1 MRSGLYL
8 LWLIVKQDVLIMN
21 NEVRFL
27 IDALI
32 ERLVLLVMDDFKLSL
47 LDAFS
52 LVYNSQLYEK
62 ITDLET
68 GLYYQ
73 SALYNYDL
81 LRREITLGKIS

>member
-1 MRSGLYL
+1 
-8 LWLIVKQDVLIMN
+8 MN

-47 LDAFS
+47 LDALS

-73 SALYNYDL
+73 SALYNYEL
-81 LRREITLGKIS
+81 LRKEITLGKIAYFCNSLC

>member
-1 MRSGLYL
+1 
-8 LWLIVKQDVLIMN
+8 MN
-21 NEVRFL
+21 NEIRFL

-47 LDAFS
+47 LDALS

-73 SALYNYDL
+73 SALYNYEL
-81 LRREITLGKIS
+81 LRKEITLGKIA

>member
-1 MRSGLYL
+1 
-8 LWLIVKQDVLIMN
+8 MN

-47 LDAFS
+47 LDALS

-73 SALYNYDL
+73 SALYNYEL
-81 LRREITLGKIS
+81 LRKEITLGKIA

>member
-1 MRSGLYL
+1 
-8 LWLIVKQDVLIMN
+8 MN
-21 NEVRFL
+21 NEIRFL

-32 ERLVLLVMDDFKLSL
+32 ERLVLLVMDDYKLSL

-73 SALYNYDL
+73 SALYNYEL
-81 LRREITLGKIS
+81 LCREITLGKIA

>member
-1 MRSGLYL
+1 
-8 LWLIVKQDVLIMN
+8 MN

-32 ERLVLLVMDDFKLSL
+32 ARLVLLVMDDFKLSL
-47 LDAFS
+47 LDALS

-73 SALYNYDL
+73 SALYNYEL
-81 LRREITLGKIS
+81 LRKEITLGKIA

>member
-1 MRSGLYL
+1 
-8 LWLIVKQDVLIMN
+8 MN

-32 ERLVLLVMDDFKLSL
+32 ERLVLLVMDEFKLSL

-52 LVYNSQLYEK
+52 LVYNSELYEK

-73 SALYNYDL
+73 SALYNYEL
-81 LRREITLGKIS
+81 LRREITLGKIA

>member
-1 MRSGLYL
+1 
-8 LWLIVKQDVLIMN
+8 MN
-21 NEVRFL
+21 NEIRFL

-32 ERLVLLVMDDFKLSL
+32 ERLVLLVMDDFKLPL
-47 LDAFS
+47 LDALS

-73 SALYNYDL
+73 SALYNYEL
-81 LRREITLGKIS
+81 LRKEITLGKIA

>member
-1 MRSGLYL
+1 
-8 LWLIVKQDVLIMN
+8 MN
-21 NEVRFL
+21 KEVRFL

-47 LDAFS
+47 LDALS

-73 SALYNYDL
+73 SALYNYEL
-81 LRREITLGKIS
+81 LRKEITLGKIA